1 MMLQKAVI
9 SLEQYGISLR
19 EEKYARTKIAIM
31 NLVLEKLEE
40 TSFDQINIAD
50 VCREIGV
57 SKRTFFNY
65 FSSIHYVFFYL
76 LQIWIIDTKNI
87 ALQRHPVAGLESIQ
101 NAFEELGRKFAKQP
115 KAAFQIFSSI
125 FSTDVETAKIGRLTK
140 AEAIFWGFDTMVS
153 EEIPMLGFR
162 KMLICAIENA
172 KASGELPGNFDIT
185 TIELSLNSILIGVP
199 FTLKDVGFKNISA
212 VYKAQ
217 LDILWRGLK
226 NI

>member
-1 MMLQKAVI
+1 MLPKTVI

-19 EEKYARTKIAIM
+19 EEKYARTKIAIL

-40 TSFDQINIAD
+40 ASFDQISIAD

-65 FSSIHYVFFYL
+65 FSSVHYVFFYL

-87 ALQRHPVAGLESIQ
+87 ALQRHTVTGLESIRT
-101 NAFEELGRKFAKQP
+101 AFEELGRKFAKQP

-125 FSTDVETAKIGRLTK
+125 FSTDVETTKMGRLTK
-140 AEAIFWGFDTMVS
+140 AEAILWGFDTMVS

-172 KASGELPGNFDIT
+172 KAAGELSGNFELT
-185 TIELSLNSILIGVP
+185 TIEIALNSILIGVP
-199 FTLKDVGFKNISA
+199 LTLKDVGFTNISA
-212 VYKAQ
+212 VYKTQ
-217 LDILWRGLK
+217 LDILWHGLK
-226 NI
+226 DI

>member
-1 MMLQKAVI
+1 MLPKTVI

-19 EEKYARTKIAIM
+19 EEKYARTKIAIV

-40 TSFDQINIAD
+40 TSFDQIRIAD

-87 ALQRHPVAGLESIQ
+87 VLQRHPVAGLESIWT
-101 NAFEELGRKFAKQP
+101 AYEELGRKFAKQP

-125 FSTDVETAKIGRLTK
+125 FSADLETSKMGCLTK
-140 AEAIFWGFDTMVS
+140 AEALLWGFDTIVS

-162 KMLICAIENA
+162 KMLISAIENA
-172 KASGELPGNFDIT
+172 KAAGELSGNFDLT
-185 TIELSLNSILIGVP
+185 TIEFSLNSILIGVP
-199 FTLKDVGFKNISA
+199 FTLKDIGFTNISA
-212 VYKAQ
+212 VYKTQ
-217 LDILWRGLK
+217 LDILWRGLN

>member
-1 MMLQKAVI
+1 MVSITVI
-9 SLEQYGISLR
+9 DLEQYGISLR
-19 EEKYARTKIAIM
+19 EEKYARTKIAIL

-40 TSFDQINIAD
+40 TSFDEIRIAD

-57 SKRTFFNY
+57 SKRTFYNY
-65 FSSIHYVFFYL
+65 FSSIHHVFIYL

-87 ALQRHPVAGLESIQ
+87 VLQRHPVAGLESIRT
-101 NAFEELGRKFAKQP
+101 AFEDLGRKFAKQP

-125 FSTDVETAKIGRLTK
+125 FNADVETAKIGRLTK
-140 AEAIFWGFDTMVS
+140 AEAILWGFDAMVS

-162 KMLICAIENA
+162 KMLICAIKNA
-172 KASGELPGNFDIT
+172 KMAGELSDNFDLT
-185 TIELSLNSILIGVP
+185 TIEFSLNSILIGVP
-199 FTLKDVGFKNISA
+199 FTLKDVGFTNISA
-212 VYKAQ
+212 VYKTQ

>member
-1 MMLQKAVI
+1 MLPKTEI

-19 EEKYARTKIAIM
+19 EEKYARTKIAIL
-31 NLVLEKLEE
+31 NLVLKKLEE
-40 TSFDQINIAD
+40 TSFDQISIAD

-87 ALQRHPVAGLESIQ
+87 MLQKHPAAGLESIQ
-101 NAFEELGRKFAKQP
+101 TAFEELGRKFAKQP
-115 KAAFQIFSSI
+115 KAASQIFSSI
-125 FSTDVETAKIGRLTK
+125 FSVDVETAKMGRLTK
-140 AEAIFWGFDTMVS
+140 AEAILWGFETMVS
-153 EEIPMLGFR
+153 EEIPILGFR

-172 KASGELPGNFDIT
+172 KVAGELSDNFELA

-199 FTLKDVGFKNISA
+199 FTLKDIGFANISA
-212 VYKAQ
+212 VYKTQ